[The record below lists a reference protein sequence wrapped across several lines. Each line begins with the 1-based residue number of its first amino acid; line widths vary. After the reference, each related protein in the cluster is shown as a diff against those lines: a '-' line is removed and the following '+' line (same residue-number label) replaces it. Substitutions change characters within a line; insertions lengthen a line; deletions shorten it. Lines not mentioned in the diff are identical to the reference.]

1 MFFDKLKLQTKP
13 FHDRLEHHKLNQIL
27 FQEKTT
33 FQDYLLFLD
42 LQYCVWNSIEL
53 QIKLYEKDLKNLGI
67 EFISR
72 ANDVKKELESLG
84 ITHSTITFDTTTIS
98 NLQALLGALYLMEG
112 SRHGGMV
119 ILKKIKEFA
128 PPTHTFFFLEMDRE
142 LFQKR
147 WQSLLGAL
155 LTFASKSQEDEDKL
169 ISTISEL
176 YILVERF
183 YDEYATI
190 NKL

>member
-27 FQEKTT
+27 FQETT
-33 FQDYLLFLD
+33 NFKDYQLFLD
-42 LQYCVWNSIEL
+42 LQYCVWNSIEMQL
-53 QIKLYEKDLKNLGI
+53 KLYDEDLKKLDIKFN
-67 EFISR
+67 SR
-72 ANDVKKELESLG
+72 ANDAKKELASFG
-84 ITHSTITFDTTTIS
+84 VAPSTITFDTTTIS
-98 NLQALLGALYLMEG
+98 NLPALLGALYLMEG

-128 PPTHTFFFLEMDRE
+128 PQNHSFLFLEMNRE

-155 LTFASKSQEDEDKL
+155 LTFASKSQKDDDKL
-169 ISTISEL
+169 ITTIGEL
-176 YILVERF
+176 YILIERF